1 MSLRRRSFVA
11 LAAVSLLVATIL
23 GAYASHGMH
32 EASAASVEAVRTA
45 VAFQF
50 YHGLGLLAVAVL
62 EERLASRLAAAAGW
76 LFVAGTVLFC
86 GAIYVSELVGIDPV
100 GAAAP
105 FGGTAFMAGWVALAA
120 AAVISRGRAS

>member
-50 YHGLGLLAVAVL
+50 YHGLGLLAVALL
-62 EERLASRLAAAAGW
+62 EERLATRWVAAAGW
-76 LFVAGTVLFC
+76 LFVVGTVLFC
-86 GAIYVSELVGIDPV
+86 GAIYVSRLAGFEAV
-100 GAAAP
+100 GAVAP
-105 FGGTAFMAGWVALAA
+105 FGGSALMAGWAALAVA
-120 AAVISRGRAS
+120 AIISGRRVS